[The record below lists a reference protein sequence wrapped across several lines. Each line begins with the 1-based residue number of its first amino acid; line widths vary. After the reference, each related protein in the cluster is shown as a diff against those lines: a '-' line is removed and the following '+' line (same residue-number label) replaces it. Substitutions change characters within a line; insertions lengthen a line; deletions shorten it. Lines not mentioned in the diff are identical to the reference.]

1 MKRLSY
7 VMAIIVLFSING
19 FSQHLGGHQA
29 HHKEEVHP
37 HYRIAALIGHTLIPA
52 EDAGE
57 NFFIPSWGLD
67 VEYWFNQKWGL
78 GLHSDLEIETF
89 VILSNN
95 AEGEEL
101 ERLSP
106 LVLTLDALYKPWKGL
121 VLQVGPGIEFERSEN
136 FALLR
141 LGIEYEFEIHDHWDI
156 APTFFYDSRLDE
168 YQTWSFA
175 LGIGKRF

>member
-1 MKRLSY
+1 MKVVSY
-7 VMAIIVLFSING
+7 TYLFLFI
-19 FSQHLGGHQA
+19 FSVNSYGQRGEGHQA
-29 HHKEEVHP
+29 HHNLATHP
-37 HYRIAALIGHTLIPA
+37 HYRVAALIGHTLIPA

-67 VEYWFNQKWGL
+67 LEYWFNQQWGL

-89 VILSNN
+89 VILNN
-95 AEGEEL
+95 NSEGEAL

-121 VLQVGPGIEFERSEN
+121 VLQMGPGIEFERSEN
-136 FALLR
+136 FALFR

-156 APTFFYDSRLDE
+156 APTIFYDSRLDE